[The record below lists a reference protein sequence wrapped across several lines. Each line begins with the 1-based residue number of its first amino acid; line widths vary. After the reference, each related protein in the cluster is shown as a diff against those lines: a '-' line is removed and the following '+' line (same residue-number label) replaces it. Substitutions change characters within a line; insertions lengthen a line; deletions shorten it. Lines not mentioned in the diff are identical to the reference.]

1 MINKTNSTNN
11 NTIDMIFADTWLMVC
26 QLRQGAEI
34 SDGSTFY
41 RRVCEHIDSTR
52 QQLIEKN
59 YSTQSIESM
68 LYAQC
73 ALIDESVMNR
83 STRDD
88 GYLQWI
94 QSPLQAKY
102 FNTLEAG
109 DKLWDKLRDLLNDPS
124 ANTDVLICFHRV
136 ITLGF
141 VGKYRQTNAPKR
153 EEIVKLLNSQLPSYA
168 LSSEL
173 PLTIKPK
180 HRINRRHLYWF
191 GWIGGF
197 LLLAAL
203 WWGFSASLEHL
214 LQQWVIQ
221 GQ

>member
-1 MINKTNSTNN
+1 MITNIKTAKNN
-11 NTIDMIFADTWLMVC
+11 MIDRFFADTWLMVC

-34 SDGSTFY
+34 SDGKAFY
-41 RRVCEHIDSTR
+41 RRVCEHIDKTR
-52 QQLIEKN
+52 QQLTENN
-59 YSTQSIESM
+59 YSQDSIENM

-83 STRDD
+83 ATRDD

-109 DKLWDKLRDLLNDPS
+109 DKLWDRLRNLLNEP
-124 ANTDVLICFHRV
+124 APNQDVLICFHRV

-141 VGKYRQTNAPKR
+141 VGKYRQTDAPER
-153 EEIVKLLNSQLPSYA
+153 EHIIELLNNQLPAYA
-168 LSSEL
+168 LSSSL
-173 PLTIKPK
+173 PLVIKPK
-180 HRINRRHLYWF
+180 SRMNRRRLYWLA
-191 GWIGGF
+191 WVGGF
-197 LLLAAL
+197 IVIAAL
-203 WWGFSASLEHL
+203 WWGFSVSLDHL

>member
-1 MINKTNSTNN
+1 MMTNSRTVKNN
-11 NTIDMIFADTWLMVC
+11 LIDVLFADTWLMVC

-34 SDGSTFY
+34 TDGKTFY
-41 RRVCEHIDSTR
+41 RRVCEHIDKTR
-52 QQLIEKN
+52 QNLTEKGYSQSAIEN
-59 YSTQSIESM
+59 M

-83 STRDD
+83 TERDD

-109 DKLWDKLRDLLNDPS
+109 DKLWDRLRALLNEP
-124 ANTDVLICFHRV
+124 APNNDVLICFHRV

-141 VGKYRQTNAPKR
+141 VGKYRQTNAPER
-153 EEIVKLLNSQLPSYA
+153 EQIIELLNTQLPAYA
-168 LSSEL
+168 LSSDL
-173 PLTIKPK
+173 PLVMKPK
-180 HRINRRHLYWF
+180 NRMNRRHLYWL
-191 GWIGGF
+191 GWLGGF
-197 LLLAAL
+197 IVIAAL
-203 WWGFSASLEHL
+203 WWGFSVSLENL

-221 GQ
+221 GK

>member
-1 MINKTNSTNN
+1 MITNTRTAKNN
-11 NTIDMIFADTWLMVC
+11 MIDMLFADTWLMVC

-34 SDGSTFY
+34 TDGKAFY
-41 RRVCEHIDSTR
+41 RCVCEHIDKTR
-52 QQLIEKN
+52 QQLVEKGYSQSAIEN
-59 YSTQSIESM
+59 M

-83 STRDD
+83 TERDD

-109 DKLWDKLRDLLNDPS
+109 DKLWDRLRDLLNEP
-124 ANTDVLICFHRV
+124 APNNDVLICFHRV

-141 VGKYRQTNAPKR
+141 VGKYRQTDAPER
-153 EEIVKLLNSQLPSYA
+153 EQIIELLNTQLPAYA
-168 LSSEL
+168 LSSDL
-173 PLTIKPK
+173 PLVMKPK
-180 HRINRRHLYWF
+180 HRMNRRHIYWLGWF
-191 GWIGGF
+191 GGIVVI
-197 LLLAAL
+197 AML
-203 WWGFSASLEHL
+203 WWGFSVSLENL

-221 GQ
+221 GK

>member
-1 MINKTNSTNN
+1 MMTHSRTIKNN
-11 NTIDMIFADTWLMVC
+11 LIDSLFADTWLMVC

-34 SDGSTFY
+34 SDGKTFY
-41 RRVCEHIDSTR
+41 RRVCEHIDKTR
-52 QQLIEKN
+52 QNLTEKGYSPSAIEN
-59 YSTQSIESM
+59 M

-83 STRDD
+83 TTRDD

-109 DKLWDKLRDLLNDPS
+109 DKLWDRLRNLLNEP
-124 ANTDVLICFHRV
+124 APNHDVLICFHRV

-141 VGKYRQTNAPKR
+141 VGKYRQTNAPER
-153 EEIVKLLNSQLPSYA
+153 EQIIELLNTQLPAYA
-168 LSSEL
+168 LSSDL
-173 PLTIKPK
+173 PLVMKPK
-180 HRINRRHLYWF
+180 HRINRRHIYWLGWF
-191 GWIGGF
+191 GGIMVI
-197 LLLAAL
+197 AML
-203 WWGFSASLEHL
+203 WWGFSVSLEHL

-221 GQ
+221 GK

>member
-1 MINKTNSTNN
+1 MITNIKTAKNN
-11 NTIDMIFADTWLMVC
+11 MIDSFFADTWLMVC

-34 SDGSTFY
+34 SDGKAFY
-41 RRVCEHIDSTR
+41 RRVCEHIDKTR
-52 QQLIEKN
+52 QQLTESN
-59 YSTQSIESM
+59 YSQDSIENM

-83 STRDD
+83 ATRDD

-109 DKLWDKLRDLLNDPS
+109 DKLWDRLRNLLNEP
-124 ANTDVLICFHRV
+124 APNQDVLICFHRV

-141 VGKYRQTNAPKR
+141 VGKYRQTDAPER
-153 EEIVKLLNSQLPSYA
+153 EHIIELLNNQLPAYA
-168 LSSEL
+168 LSSSL
-173 PLTIKPK
+173 PLVIKPK
-180 HRINRRHLYWF
+180 SRMNRRRLYWLA
-191 GWIGGF
+191 WVGGF
-197 LLLAAL
+197 IVIAAL
-203 WWGFSASLEHL
+203 WWGFSVSLDHL

>member
-1 MINKTNSTNN
+1 MIANIKTPKNN
-11 NTIDMIFADTWLMVC
+11 VIDSFFADTWLMVC

-34 SDGSTFY
+34 SDGKAFY
-41 RRVCEHIDSTR
+41 KRVCEHIDKTR
-52 QQLIEKN
+52 QQLTENN
-59 YSTQSIESM
+59 YSQASIENM

-83 STRDD
+83 TARDD
-88 GYLQWI
+88 GYAQWL

-109 DKLWDKLRDLLNDPS
+109 DKLWDRLRNLLNES
-124 ANTDVLICFHRV
+124 APHQDVLICYHRV

-141 VGKYRQTNAPKR
+141 VGKYRQIDAPER
-153 EEIVKLLNSQLPSYA
+153 EHIIELLNNQLPAYA
-168 LSSEL
+168 LSSSL
-173 PLTIKPK
+173 PLVIKPK
-180 HRINRRHLYWF
+180 SRLNRRRLYWLT
-191 GWIGGF
+191 WIGGF
-197 LLLAAL
+197 LVIAAL
-203 WWGFSASLEHL
+203 WWGLSSSLEHL

>member
-1 MINKTNSTNN
+1 MINKTNISNS
-11 NTIDMIFADTWLMVC
+11 NTIDMLFADTWLMVC

-34 SDGSTFY
+34 SEGKSFY
-41 RRVCEHIDSTR
+41 RRVCEHIDHTR
-52 QQLIEKN
+52 QQLIEKG
-59 YSTQSIESM
+59 YSQSSVENM

-88 GYLQWI
+88 GYIQWL

-109 DKLWDKLRDLLNDPS
+109 DKLWDRLRHLLNEPAS
-124 ANTDVLICFHRV
+124 NQDVLICFHRV

-141 VGKYRQTNAPKR
+141 VGKYRQADAPER
-153 EEIVKLLNSQLPSYA
+153 EEIIERLHAQLPSYA
-168 LSSEL
+168 LSSNL
-173 PLTIKPK
+173 PLVIKPK
-180 HRINRRHLYWF
+180 QRINRRHLYWL

-203 WWGFSASLEHL
+203 WWGASISLEHL

-221 GQ
+221 G